1 MARRVFWHIGLP
13 KTGTTYLQGIL
24 WDNQEALRA
33 SGLLLPGIGHR
44 EHLWAALEVQERDMT
59 RRAPKA
65 AGAWERVIA
74 EIEAFDGD
82 VLLTHEFFCGAT
94 REQAERAIARLAP
107 AEIHV
112 IVTARHTAAMFAAGW
127 QERVKN
133 GGVADLRAL
142 AATGGDAEF
151 GWRTWDL
158 GDVLERW
165 TTGLPADQVHV
176 LPMPGRNE
184 PADRHWQNFRE
195 VLGLPDAYAAPP
207 VPANRRLGV
216 VQVELLRRMNRH
228 LLEAMPHA
236 VDRGT
241 LIRGYLAEEKLADQE
256 SERFAL
262 PAELLEECRARAGR
276 AVELIRARGLHV
288 MGDPTSLLVPA
299 QLPAAR
305 EVESVTEAE
314 MLEAAGQ
321 LLAAVMLDHR
331 KQSRQ
336 LAKLRK
342 REAERLRADEADKTA
357 AKGRWRA
364 LRRARR
370 HAPRSPQD

>member
-1 MARRVFWHIGLP
+1 MSRRVFWHIGLP

-65 AGAWERVIA
+65 AGAWERVVA
-74 EIEAFDGD
+74 EIEAYDGD

-112 IVTARHTAAMFAAGW
+112 IVTARHTAAMFTAGW

-133 GGVADLRAL
+133 GGVADLHAL
-142 AATGGDAEF
+142 AASGGDAEF

-165 TTGLPADQVHV
+165 TSGLPADHVHV
-176 LPMPGRNE
+176 LPMPGRDE

-195 VLGLPDAYAAPP
+195 VLGLPDVYPAPP
-207 VPANRRLGV
+207 TPANSSLGV
-216 VQVELLRRMNRH
+216 VQVELLRRMNH
-228 LLEAMPHA
+228 YLLDALPHA
-236 VDRGT
+236 VDRGVW
-241 LIRGYLAEEKLADQE
+241 IRGYLAEEKLAAQE

-262 PAELLEECRARAGR
+262 PDDLLAECRARAER
-276 AVELIRARGLHV
+276 AVALVRERGFHV

-299 QLPAAR
+299 HLPASR
-305 EVESVTEAE
+305 QIESVTESE

-321 LLAAVMLDHR
+321 VIAAVMEDHR
-331 KQSRQ
+331 KQARQ
-336 LAKLRK
+336 LARLRAK
-342 REAERLRADEADKTA
+342 EAERASEENPDKSVTGGA
-357 AKGRWRA
+357 RRSFGRVW
-364 LRRARR
+364 R
-370 HAPRSPQD
+370 HAPKKRRD